1 MRTKAQKR
9 EPMTSKTN
17 QTTVE
22 ADTSASVAE
31 PGAPVAS
38 SKARSKKGA
47 SPKKSVDKSG
57 KTVTKRPPAKAA
69 ANRPVKAAESKR
81 TPKAS
86 KKIVQPIAVV
96 NAQPPQAETKG
107 AKILALIGR
116 EQGASLTEL
125 REATG
130 WQAHSVRGFLSIAG
144 KKHNLKIASV
154 KNAAGERIYTAAL

>member
-1 MRTKAQKR
+1 
-9 EPMTSKTN
+9 MTSETN
-17 QTTVE
+17 QTTEE

-38 SKARSKKGA
+38 RKAGSKKGA
-47 SPKKSVDKSG
+47 TPKKSVAKSG
-57 KTVTKRPPAKAA
+57 KTVTKRPPPKAA

-144 KKHNLKIASV
+144 KKHNLKIASI
-154 KNAAGERIYTAAL
+154 KNAAGERIYTAAR

>member
-1 MRTKAQKR
+1 
-9 EPMTSKTN
+9 MTSKTS
-17 QTTVE
+17 QTTEE

-38 SKARSKKGA
+38 RKARSKKGA
-47 SPKKSVDKSG
+47 SQKKSVAKAA
-57 KTVTKRPPAKAA
+57 KTATKRPPAIAA
-69 ANRPVKAAESKR
+69 ANRPAKAAESKR
-81 TPKAS
+81 TPKTS
-86 KKIVQPIAVV
+86 KKVVQPIEVE
-96 NAQPPQAETKG
+96 NARPPQAETKG
-107 AKILALIGR
+107 GKILALIGR

-154 KNAAGERIYTAAL
+154 KNAAGERIYTAAQ

>member
-1 MRTKAQKR
+1 MRTKGAETR
-9 EPMTSKTN
+9 TMTSQTNKTE
-17 QTTVE
+17 E
-22 ADTSASVAE
+22 AETSASVAE

-38 SKARSKKGA
+38 RKARSKKGA
-47 SPKKSVDKSG
+47 CQKKSVAKAA
-57 KTVTKRPPAKAA
+57 KTATKRPPTKAASNRPAKAA
-69 ANRPVKAAESKR
+69 EPKR